1 MRLKLQ
7 LLAKA
12 GRLRI
17 SECEAVRLITLPAND
32 FQAFLNWP
40 WKEKCRGIQP
50 SCYEED
56 GKRIYRGVLI
66 LGEGCGDGVFAY
78 DAGEHF
84 AYLPNMRGMVDSID
98 MTLEF
103 FHIVAET
110 DEQETRTKLLELA
123 RTTTDMCGMGDCL
136 FNCGDDAVEMM
147 DQIWAAF
154 LEAAAAENV
163 ESRRVLLEKA
173 AAAADELHGLTEPR
187 EELEDGRMFM
197 SMDELSAELDEVAHM
212 IAGQNNEPQLS

>member
-78 DAGEHF
+78 DAG
-84 AYLPNMRGMVDSID
+84 
-98 MTLEF
+98 
-103 FHIVAET
+103 
-110 DEQETRTKLLELA
+110 
-123 RTTTDMCGMGDCL
+123 
-136 FNCGDDAVEMM
+136 
-147 DQIWAAF
+147 
-154 LEAAAAENV
+154 
-163 ESRRVLLEKA
+163 
-173 AAAADELHGLTEPR
+173 
-187 EELEDGRMFM
+187 
-197 SMDELSAELDEVAHM
+197 
-212 IAGQNNEPQLS
+212 